1 VDANIAISVRT
12 FYPLQ
17 GQFRRPWIAPMN
29 ILPRDKQ
36 IAVISALTEGCSI
49 RATERLTGI
58 HRDTIMRLGVRVGD
72 GCAELHDRLMQFVQV
87 NRLELDELWSYVG
100 KKQKRIKPT
109 DSADLG
115 DQYVFIGI
123 DATRK
128 AIISYLVGKRDGEN
142 ANAFLVDLRQRIVNR
157 PEISSD
163 GFSAYPDAVERAF
176 GSDCSYGQLIKQYQ
190 GEPGIDAARRYS
202 PGIVVGVQRRW
213 LIGAKRKISTS
224 YIERG
229 NLSVRM
235 ASRRFTRLTNGF
247 SKKLENHVAAVSLY
261 VAHFNL
267 CRVHEALRVTPAMAM
282 RITDHIWSIG
292 ELIDAAT
299 VEPMEQ
305 QAA

>member
-1 VDANIAISVRT
+1 
-12 FYPLQ
+12 
-17 GQFRRPWIAPMN
+17 MN
-29 ILPRDKQ
+29 ILSRDKQ
-36 IAVISALTEGCSI
+36 IAVISALTGGCSI

-72 GCAELHDRLMQFVQV
+72 GYAALRDEMMRFVQV

-100 KKQKRIKPT
+100 KKQRKVKPT
-109 DSADLG
+109 DPTDLG
-115 DQYVFIGI
+115 DQYVFIRI
-123 DATRK
+123 DATRR

-142 ANAFLVDLRQRIVNR
+142 ANAFLADLRQRIVNR

-176 GSDCSYGQLIKQYQ
+176 GVDCSFGQLIKQYQ

-202 PGIVVGVQRRW
+202 SGVVVGVQRRW
-213 LIGAKRKISTS
+213 VIGAQRKISTS
-224 YIERG
+224 YVERG

-247 SKKLENHVAAVSLY
+247 SKKLENHIAAVSLY

-282 RITDHIWSIG
+282 GITDHIWSIG
-292 ELIDAAT
+292 ELVDAAT
-299 VEPMEQ
+299 AEPMEQ

>member
-1 VDANIAISVRT
+1 
-12 FYPLQ
+12 
-17 GQFRRPWIAPMN
+17 MN
-29 ILPRDKQ
+29 ILPRDRQ

-72 GCAELHDRLMQFVQV
+72 GCAALHDELMQFVEV
-87 NRLELDELWSYVG
+87 TRLELDELWSYVG
-100 KKQKRIKPT
+100 KKQRRVKQT
-109 DSADLG
+109 DPADLG

-128 AIISYLVGKRDGEN
+128 AIISYRVGKRDSDN
-142 ANAFLVDLRQRIVNR
+142 TNAFLADLRQRIANR

-176 GSDCSYGQLIKQYQ
+176 GLDCSFAQIIKQYH
-190 GEPGIDAARRYS
+190 GA
-202 PGIVVGVQRRW
+202 QR
-213 LIGAKRKISTS
+213 KVSTS
-224 YIERG
+224 YVERG
-229 NLSVRM
+229 NLSVRV

-247 SKKLENHVAAVSLY
+247 SKKLANHVAAVSLY

-267 CRVHEALRVTPAMAM
+267 CCVHESLRITPAMAM
-282 RITDHIWSIG
+282 GITDHILAIG
-292 ELIDAAT
+292 ELVEAAAA
-299 VEPMEQ
+299 EPIEQ